1 MDAYISANP
10 AAAAFAAVFTAA
22 AAIAVS
28 CESPDGAKATFGRR
42 GARLFFP
49 PRLRRPRA
57 RDLLWR
63 IIRRPTN
70 TCMKYTSN

>member
-28 CESPDGAKATFGRR
+28 CESPDGAKATFERR
-42 GARLFFP
+42 GARLFFSH
-49 PRLRRPRA
+49 RAAAARA
-57 RDLLWR
+57 RA
-63 IIRRPTN
+63 
-70 TCMKYTSN
+70 TSFGASPAG

>member
-49 PRLRRPRA
+49 AAAAARA
-57 RDLLWR
+57 RA
-63 IIRRPTN
+63 
-70 TCMKYTSN
+70 TSFGASLAGRQTPA